1 MNVIKNLAHL
11 YLKKIK
17 IFILKF
23 IKNKIVL
30 VSINFE
36 LSSFIFNKIN
46 QLFFYKILISIF

>member
-1 MNVIKNLAHL
+1 MNVIKNLDHL
-11 YLKKIK
+11 YFKKIK
-17 IFILKF
+17 IFIFKF
-23 IKNKIVL
+23 IKKIVL